1 MYLSQNLTQAQLE
14 LRNKKILR
22 FMLMATTLTLGV
34 MLFMIPE
41 AHAAGLQKA
50 QTAIEKFQSDILP
63 ILRIVAVLAFIFA
76 GAGYMMNM
84 IDKSMFIKI
93 IVGIIIIGS
102 AGEIV
107 NLLWGS

>member
-1 MYLSQNLTQAQLE
+1 MYFSQNLTQAQLE

-22 FMLMATTLTLGV
+22 FMLMATTLTLIAV
-34 MLFMIPE
+34 LFMIPE

-50 QTAIEKFQSDILP
+50 QSALDKFINDILP
-63 ILRIVAVLAFIFA
+63 ILRLVAIAAFIFA

-84 IDKSMFIKI
+84 VDKATFIKI

-102 AGEIV
+102 ANELVGLI
-107 NLLWGS
+107 WG

>member
-1 MYLSQNLTQAQLE
+1 MYFSQNLTQAQLE

-22 FMLMATTLTLGV
+22 FMLMATTLTLTAV
-34 MLFMIPE
+34 LFMIPE

-50 QTAIEKFQSDILP
+50 QTALDKFINDVLP
-63 ILRIVAVLAFIFA
+63 ILRLVAIGAFIFA

-84 IDKSMFIKI
+84 VIKPLHQI

-102 AGEIV
+102 ANELVGLI
-107 NLLWGS
+107 WG